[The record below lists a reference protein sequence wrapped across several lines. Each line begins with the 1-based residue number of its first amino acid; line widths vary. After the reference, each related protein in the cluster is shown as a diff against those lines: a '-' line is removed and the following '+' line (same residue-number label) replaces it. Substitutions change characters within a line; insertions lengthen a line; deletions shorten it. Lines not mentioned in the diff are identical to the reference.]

1 MEDHHRPLIAMA
13 EESTREI
20 HARICAVESA
30 VRAIGFRPDSG
41 HDLICRLIAR
51 VAGRET
57 LVRTVAEIA
66 ADSAV
71 GISYSYALR
80 CIAELQAYDVIR
92 TREIQT
98 NPTRRRGRPAK
109 TLQVW
114 LNWELIHETNAIES
128 RHVALQKI
136 APIPT
141 ETTSDELVTKSC
153 RDDDGALTKSRPN
166 DDEVMTKSCRNAK
179 HTVLENPLPSS
190 PSPGANQPKPHPSAT
205 AAESGSKIK
214 FESIVDSIRDA
225 GVERVRNLIDEAKRA
240 GMTPTELA
248 DAAYVV
254 RHTDALGGG
263 ALFDHVRSGGWPI
276 SGVKPAEVIRA
287 ERQQRA
293 DAIRRDVAANAPR
306 GTPAHAIAGVTAKR
320 LIAAGLPEHVQD
332 NERAVYNAIHR
343 SQTSQAPDTQP

>member
-30 VRAIGFRPDSG
+30 VRAIGFRADSG

-92 TREIQT
+92 TREVQT

-128 RHVALQKI
+128 RHVAMQKT
-136 APIPT
+136 APIPS
-141 ETTSDELVTKSC
+141 EMVADELVTKSC
-153 RDDDGALTKSRPN
+153 RDNDGSMTNSRPSG
-166 DDEVMTKSCRNAK
+166 DEPMTKSCRNAK
-179 HTVLENPLPSS
+179 HTVSENPIPSS
-190 PSPGANQPKPHPSAT
+190 PSPGANQPTKQPSAT
-205 AAESGSKIK
+205 ATESEIT
-214 FESIVDSIRDA
+214 FESIVDTIRDA
-225 GVERVRNLIDEAKRA
+225 GVERVRNLIDEAKQV
-240 GMTPTELA
+240 GMTPAELA
-248 DAAYVV
+248 DAAYIV
-254 RHTDALGGG
+254 RHTNALGGG

-276 SGVKPAEVIRA
+276 SGVKPADVIRA
-287 ERQQRA
+287 ERKQHA
-293 DAIRRDVAANAPR
+293 DGIRQEVAANAPR
-306 GTPAHAIAGVTAKR
+306 GTPLHAIAGVTAKR
-320 LIAAGLPEHVQD
+320 LIAAGLPDHVRD

-343 SQTSQAPDTQP
+343 SPSSNAHGKQP